1 MSLMQDHEKSFTKN
15 KTQFIH
21 VSADI
26 EDVFRYIESVL
37 SALEVKYSKRVHS
50 NKEIVISGKGFRI
63 RLLSRYYGT
72 QIAISGRKSSIIKE
86 SLEIVLP
93 KAVIPKRHKEEKKAL
108 EKHKNEI
115 FEEIKTKYY
124 MSVMSLIGTVL
135 TVASLIP
142 LVAVSAYKGSLIG
155 VIAVILQVGSILN
168 VFTRHK
174 YRKRKRG
181 VVLMEVEYVP
191 LKVLEYRRKFL
202 EMKRIQ
208 FVTSRSRR

>member
-1 MSLMQDHEKSFTKN
+1 
-15 KTQFIH
+15 
-21 VSADI
+21 
-26 EDVFRYIESVL
+26 
-37 SALEVKYSKRVHS
+37 
-50 NKEIVISGKGFRI
+50 
-63 RLLSRYYGT
+63 
-72 QIAISGRKSSIIKE
+72 
-86 SLEIVLP
+86 
-93 KAVIPKRHKEEKKAL
+93 
-108 EKHKNEI
+108 
-115 FEEIKTKYY
+115 

-155 VIAVILQVGSILN
+155 VIAVILQAGSILN

-174 YRKRKRG
+174 YRKRKCG